1 MAGVELQGRLVA
13 CRRKNVRSNRD
24 VGESQMNLQN
34 KTIVITGGAQGLGL
48 EMARMCAA
56 EGAKLALIDMNADQL
71 AAAKAEL
78 GSKTTVQTYI
88 ANVANE
94 QQVEAT
100 FAQIDSDFNGIDGLI
115 NNAGILRDGLLLK
128 YKDGELQ
135 SKMSLAQFQ
144 SVIDVNL
151 TGVFLCGREA
161 AAAMVKRGTKGV
173 IINMSSVA
181 RAGNMGQ
188 TNYAASKAGVVAMT
202 VTWARELGRFGI
214 RVGAIAPGVIRTAM
228 TDAMKPEARDRLEK
242 MKPVGRLGEASEI
255 AHTAKYIFENDF
267 FTGRVVEVDGGISM

>member
-1 MAGVELQGRLVA
+1 
-13 CRRKNVRSNRD
+13 
-24 VGESQMNLQN
+24 MNLQD
-34 KTIVITGGAQGLGL
+34 KVIVITGGAQGLGL
-48 EMARMCAA
+48 EMARMCADN
-56 EGAKLALIDMNADQL
+56 GAALALIDMNAEQL
-71 AAAKAEL
+71 AAAATEL
-78 GSKTTVQTYI
+78 RASGVRVETYA
-88 ANVANE
+88 ANVSDEASVE
-94 QQVEAT
+94 QT
-100 FAQIDSDFNGIDGLI
+100 FSAIAADFGGIDGLI

-128 YKDGELQ
+128 YKDGVLTGKMPLQ
-135 SKMSLAQFQ
+135 QFQ

-161 AAAMVKRGTKGV
+161 AALMVQTGRKGV

-181 RAGNMGQ
+181 RGGNMGQ

-202 VTWARELGRFGI
+202 VTWARELGRYGI

-228 TDAMKPEARDRLEK
+228 TDAMKPEARERLVA
-242 MKPVGRLGEASEI
+242 MKPVGRLGEAAEI

>member
-1 MAGVELQGRLVA
+1 
-13 CRRKNVRSNRD
+13 
-24 VGESQMNLQN
+24 MNLKD

-48 EMARMCAA
+48 EMARMCAT
-56 EGAKLALIDMNADQL
+56 EGARLALLDMNPEQL

-78 GSKTTVQTYI
+78 STQTQVEVYV
-88 ANVANE
+88 ANVADE
-94 QQVEAT
+94 AQVEAT
-100 FAQIDSDFNGIDGLI
+100 FAQIDADFNGIDGLI

-128 YKDGELQ
+128 VKDGELVA
-135 SKMSLAQFQ
+135 KMPLQQFQ

-161 AAAMVKRGTKGV
+161 AALMVKHGRKGV

-202 VTWARELGRFGI
+202 VTWARELGRYGI

-228 TDAMKPEARDRLEK
+228 TDAMKPEARERLEK
-242 MKPVGRLGEASEI
+242 MKPVGRLGEAAEI

-267 FTGRVVEVDGGISM
+267 FTGRVVEIDGGISF

>member
-1 MAGVELQGRLVA
+1 
-13 CRRKNVRSNRD
+13 
-24 VGESQMNLQN
+24 MNLNN
-34 KTIVITGGAQGLGL
+34 KIIAITGGAQGLGL

-56 EGAKLALIDMNADQL
+56 EGARLALIDMNTEQL

-78 GSKTTVQTYI
+78 SASAEVRTYQ

-94 QQVEAT
+94 AEVEAT
-100 FAQIDSDFNGIDGLI
+100 FAAIDSDFDGLDGLI

-128 YKDGELQ
+128 YKDGELV
-135 SKMSLAQFQ
+135 SKMPLQQFQ

-161 AAAMVKRGTKGV
+161 AAIMVQRGTKGV

-181 RAGNMGQ
+181 RGGNMGQ

-202 VTWARELGRFGI
+202 VTWARELGRYGI

-267 FTGRVVEVDGGISM
+267 FTGRVIEIDGGISM